1 MRKIPFNK
9 PLILNKEEKYLKEVF
24 RNDRFSGNGEFTQKC
39 NKILEEKIG
48 CKKAIMT
55 SSCTDALEMASLLT
69 FIEPGD
75 EVIMPSYAFVSS
87 ASAFE
92 LRKANIVWCD
102 IRQDTKNI
110 DETKIES
117 LITSKTKAIVVVHY
131 AGVACE
137 MDKIKE
143 ICDKYKLFLV
153 EDAAQSIDCFYLS
166 REIKNKN
173 NIFGGNSNISRDKG
187 IPLGSIGDLAT
198 ISFHETKNIQCG
210 EGGALLVNNPCM
222 VERAQFIRD
231 KGTNRIHFD
240 KGIIDKYTWIELGSS
255 YLMSELQAAFL
266 YPQLLQSVKVN
277 NNRLESWGHYYQLLS
292 EFFPKERLTIIPKG
306 CKHNAHMFY
315 IMCESLEQRSALID
329 SLKEHGISAI
339 FHYVPLH
346 NAPYWKGKYNGVDLP
361 VTDKVSETLLRLPL
375 YFGMKRED
383 IEFVVSKVREYYSEV
398 YR

>member
-9 PLILNKEEKYLKEVF
+9 PLILNKEERYLKEVF
-24 RNDRFSGNGEFTQKC
+24 KNDRFSGNGEFTQKC
-39 NKILEEKIG
+39 NKILEGKIG

-117 LITSKTKAIVVVHY
+117 LITSKTKAIVIVHY

-153 EDAAQSIDCFYLS
+153 EDAAQSIDCSY
-166 REIKNKN
+166 
-173 NIFGGNSNISRDKG
+173 KG

-210 EGGALLVNNPCM
+210 EGGALLVNNPDM
-222 VERAQFIRD
+222 VERAEFMRD
-231 KGTNRIHFD
+231 KGTNRIHFNE
-240 KGIIDKYTWIELGSS
+240 GIVDKYTWVVLGSS

-266 YPQLLQSVKVN
+266 YPQLLLSEKVN
-277 NNRLESWGHYYQLLS
+277 NNRLESWTLYYELLS
-292 EFFPKERLTIIPKG
+292 EFYPKEKLPIIPKY
-306 CKHNAHMFY
+306 CTHNAHMFY
-315 IMCESLEQRSALID
+315 MLCNSKEERSDLIEF
-329 SLKEHGISAI
+329 LRGKGITAI

-346 NAPYWKGKYNGVDLP
+346 KAPYWHGKYNNINLP
-361 VTDKVSETLLRLPL
+361 VTDRVSETLLRLPL
-375 YFGMKRED
+375 YYCMKNEE
-383 IEFVVSKVREYYSEV
+383 IEYVVNSIMGFYKILR
-398 YR
+398 